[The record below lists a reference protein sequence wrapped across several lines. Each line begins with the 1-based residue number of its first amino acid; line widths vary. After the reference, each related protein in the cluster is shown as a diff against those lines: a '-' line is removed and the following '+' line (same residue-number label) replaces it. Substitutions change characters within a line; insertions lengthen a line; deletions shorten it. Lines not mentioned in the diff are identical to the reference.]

1 MVTWRSVVT
10 DTCIGLKLFLPVQAT
25 VPRPENTFNVVVDLY
40 LLMLILYHTL
50 LMVMH
55 TKGSIYFSYNMSS
68 SNRRDQWPL
77 FSTVR

>member
-10 DTCIGLKLFLPVQAT
+10 DTGIGLKLFLPVQAT

-40 LLMLILYHTL
+40 LFMLILYHNL

-55 TKGSIYFSYNMSS
+55 TK
-68 SNRRDQWPL
+68 
-77 FSTVR
+77 

>member
-10 DTCIGLKLFLPVQAT
+10 DTGIGLELFLPVQAT

-40 LLMLILYHTL
+40 LFMLILYHTL

-68 SNRRDQWPL
+68 SKGRDQWPL
-77 FSTVR
+77 FPTVR